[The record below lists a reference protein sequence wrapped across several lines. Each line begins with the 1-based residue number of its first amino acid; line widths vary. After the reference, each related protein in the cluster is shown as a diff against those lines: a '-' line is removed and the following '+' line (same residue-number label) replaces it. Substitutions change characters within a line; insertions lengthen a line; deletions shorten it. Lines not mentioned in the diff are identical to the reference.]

1 MFGFTLSAK
10 SQRWGLFAGL
20 GRPHE
25 FTDGALEQ
33 LEAASKCRRPSA
45 PPHVSTYPAF
55 CGLPPIRCA
64 PMAHNKAGVVIKNTF
79 LEVGDQIST
88 FHDWRRQMSEPVKI
102 YTSVDPDEDY
112 DDEAEEGEAEVP
124 EEMPPLP
131 FSIAPPSTSSTHPG
145 SGHLQPNM
153 GVLDPGALPQS
164 PGFEASP
171 PPYVPR
177 QSSQV
182 KDQNANK
189 VSRQGPGINALK
201 NNDITSK
208 EPPWNDVTTVMM
220 RNLPN
225 KYRQQML
232 LDELA
237 DAGFRV
243 QSDFDFFYLPMD
255 HSNAANLGYCFINFT
270 EPALA
275 NSFAAAFQGK
285 KMRRFN
291 SHKTVV
297 VMPASI
303 QGYDRNYKYYSS
315 TRVAQAEDPAYRP
328 LFLRHPDL
336 DSQDRK
342 GAGRGGKGGDKGR
355 GKKGSKGSKGPQD
368 GKGVEAFGR
377 LAFMGLEDP
386 NAQGDWS
393 MATDQMPWQ
402 PPQMMAAPFPGCGGC
417 CAAPCAA
424 PCGGRSGNTV
434 TCTNCG
440 NVCSAEHRFCSACG
454 APVKAGTGGPGAGP
468 SPTPSPAPMGGKGG
482 PCAGPPMN
490 GMIAGC
496 PVWGCGGCCACPC
509 PMNMR
514 ADAPTFMP
522 CVGED
527 DGSQQQ
533 TTPQMT
539 DSVNTELDVMRGRL
553 MLIAALKLSKIDS
566 QILSRETPRMLVEKT
581 RMSLGWPEAEKAL
594 LLTQSHGGF
603 RRRGKQPCWKMMTE
617 NLL

>member
-1 MFGFTLSAK
+1 
-10 SQRWGLFAGL
+10 
-20 GRPHE
+20 
-25 FTDGALEQ
+25 
-33 LEAASKCRRPSA
+33 
-45 PPHVSTYPAF
+45 
-55 CGLPPIRCA
+55 
-64 PMAHNKAGVVIKNTF
+64 MAHNKAGVVIKNTF
-79 LEVGDQIST
+79 LEVGDQISN

-112 DDEAEEGEAEVP
+112 DEAEEGEAEVP

-131 FSIAPPSTSSTHPG
+131 FAMAPPSTSSTHPG
-145 SGHLQPNM
+145 QGSGHLQPTM

-182 KDQNANK
+182 KEQSANK

-328 LFLRHPDL
+328 LFLRHPD

-386 NAQGDWS
+386 NSQGEWS

-402 PPQMMAAPFPGCGGC
+402 PQMMPAQFPGCGG

-440 NVCSAEHRFCSACG
+440 NACSAEHRFCSGCG
-454 APVKAGTGGPGAGP
+454 NPVKAGTGGLGAGG
-468 SPTPSPAPMGGKGG
+468 PTAMGKGG

-490 GMIAGC
+490 GAMMPSMAGC
-496 PVWGCGGCCACPC
+496 PVWGCCPC

-522 CVGED
+522 VMGED
-527 DGSQQQ
+527 DGNQQQ

-553 MLIAALKLSKIDS
+553 MLIAALKDIEQRDS
-566 QILSRETPRMLVEKT
+566 EN
-581 RMSLGWPEAEKAL
+581 A
-594 LLTQSHGGF
+594 
-603 RRRGKQPCWKMMTE
+603 RGKDE
-617 NLL
+617 NVAWLA

>member
-1 MFGFTLSAK
+1 
-10 SQRWGLFAGL
+10 
-20 GRPHE
+20 
-25 FTDGALEQ
+25 
-33 LEAASKCRRPSA
+33 
-45 PPHVSTYPAF
+45 
-55 CGLPPIRCA
+55 
-64 PMAHNKAGVVIKNTF
+64 MAHNKAGVVIKNTF
-79 LEVGDQIST
+79 LEVGDQISN

-112 DDEAEEGEAEVP
+112 DEAEEGEAEVP

-131 FSIAPPSTSSTHPG
+131 FAMAPPSTSSTHPG
-145 SGHLQPNM
+145 SGHLQPTM

-182 KDQNANK
+182 KEQSANK

-328 LFLRHPDL
+328 LFLRHPD

-386 NAQGDWS
+386 NSQGEWS

-402 PPQMMAAPFPGCGGC
+402 PQMMPAQFPGCGG

-440 NVCSAEHRFCSACG
+440 NACSAEHRFCSGCG
-454 APVKAGTGGPGAGP
+454 NPVKAGTGGLGAGG
-468 SPTPSPAPMGGKGG
+468 PTAMGKGG

-490 GMIAGC
+490 GAMMPSMAGC
-496 PVWGCGGCCACPC
+496 PVWGCCPC

-522 CVGED
+522 VMGED
-527 DGSQQQ
+527 DGNQQQ

-553 MLIAALKLSKIDS
+553 MLIAALKDIEQRDS
-566 QILSRETPRMLVEKT
+566 EN
-581 RMSLGWPEAEKAL
+581 AC
-594 LLTQSHGGF
+594 
-603 RRRGKQPCWKMMTE
+603 GKDE
-617 NLL
+617 NVAWLA